1 MHQAAFLHQ
10 LQQQV
15 HALRVTVETEFHP
28 LDAAVLQF
36 KPGLTSWSILEC
48 LEHLNRYSRFYN
60 AELAAALVKQAP
72 LKSASGSQQVKFS
85 WLGRKSYEAVR
96 PENIRASKTLR
107 RMNPGNSHLGR
118 AVLEEFLQHQINL
131 AGLLEKAAG
140 ADLNQK
146 AVRIEFFKLLK
157 LKLGEAFQFVV
168 AHEQR
173 HVQQALRVKRQH
185 QMQQVVALSA
195 GR

>member
-15 HALRVTVETEFHP
+15 HALRVTVETEFRP
-28 LDAAVLQF
+28 LDDALLQF
-36 KPGLTSWSILEC
+36 KPGPTSWSILEC

-60 AELAAALVKQAP
+60 AELAAALVKQAS
-72 LKSASGSQQVKFS
+72 LKPASGSRQVEFS

-107 RMNPGNSHLGR
+107 RMNPGNSHLSR
-118 AVLEEFLQHQINL
+118 AVLEEFLRHQINL
-131 AGLLEKAAG
+131 ASLLEKATG
-140 ADLNQK
+140 IDLNQK
-146 AVRIEFFKLLK
+146 AVRIEFFRLLK
-157 LKLGEAFQFVV
+157 LKVGEAFQFVV

-173 HVQQALRVKRQH
+173 HVQQALRVKQH
-185 QMQQVVALSA
+185 QMQQVVALNA